1 MRKIIPYTLKIPR
14 MFAAHHENNIV
25 APRGELTTPKPV
37 RACPQK
43 EEGRKRGKS
52 AGSRQARNPSWH
64 HLSATLNTRWFI
76 HEDSLT
82 AITLIRLINGCSR
95 GEMGQ
100 RTYTENEREKE
111 KERQKER
118 ERESCNVIQTDDI
131 SLRLTLP
138 RLLLPLT
145 FRFSSFASK
154 EAVLEKSV
162 LRKKGASKRGEDKR
176 KFLHFL
182 VASSFM
188 SSHSRDQFYIE
199 KYRNTF
205 IIIII
210 IQIFLIFLL

>member
-95 GEMGQ
+95 GEMANVHTT
-100 RTYTENEREKE
+100 RTRERKRKRDRRKEREKAA
-111 KERQKER
+111 
-118 ERESCNVIQTDDI
+118 
-131 SLRLTLP
+131 TL
-138 RLLLPLT
+138 
-145 FRFSSFASK
+145 F
-154 EAVLEKSV
+154 
-162 LRKKGASKRGEDKR
+162 KRTIY
-176 KFLHFL
+176 L
-182 VASSFM
+182 
-188 SSHSRDQFYIE
+188 
-199 KYRNTF
+199 
-205 IIIII
+205 
-210 IQIFLIFLL
+210 